1 MNVDAVVAG
10 SRLGFRRPCPCPMA
24 ATLARPPC
32 RIPVPHTRAPCPCPI
47 PVPHARPLCPS
58 SMPNT
63 CAPHCVPFIRA
74 HFVLPVVAPL
84 WRSLAGSARL
94 PPSQQQWMLVGL
106 NLLRL
111 LSQNRI
117 AEFHTEIE
125 LLPTAALEHPLIKHP
140 ILVEQWLMEGAY
152 NKVRACKGRGSKA
165 AGGPARRLMPR
176 RGCPRP
182 QVIKGRA
189 FLPVPEYG
197 PFTDTLISTMRYA
210 RASP

>member
-1 MNVDAVVAG
+1 
-10 SRLGFRRPCPCPMA
+10 
-24 ATLARPPC
+24 
-32 RIPVPHTRAPCPCPI
+32 
-47 PVPHARPLCPS
+47 
-58 SMPNT
+58 
-63 CAPHCVPFIRA
+63 
-74 HFVLPVVAPL
+74 
-84 WRSLAGSARL
+84 
-94 PPSQQQWMLVGL
+94 MLGL
-106 NLLRL
+106 NLMRL
-111 LSQNRI
+111 LVANRT
-117 AEFHTEIE
+117 AEFHTELE
-125 LLPTAALEHPLIKHP
+125 LLSPEALGSAHVKHAVG
-140 ILVEQWLMEGAY
+140 LEQYIMEGAY